1 MYNVRKIIDDIYY
14 LGAND
19 RRIALF
25 ENVYPVPNGMSYNNY
40 LIKDEKTC
48 LMDGI
53 DESVSR
59 QFLENLTYALE
70 GRKLDYMVVQ
80 HMEPDHCSV
89 IPDLFKMYPEM
100 KIVSSVQAFKM
111 MENFYHI
118 DTKDR
123 SIVIK
128 EGDTLSLGKH
138 ELHFISAP
146 MVHWPEV
153 MMTYESTTGT
163 LFSADAFGA
172 FGTMSGNIF
181 ADEVRWDH
189 DWRDEARRYYVNIV
203 GKYGPQTQAVL
214 KKASTLD
221 IKMICPLHAHIW
233 RKDFEQI
240 LSRYHQWSTYEPQ
253 RYSVAIFYGSIYG
266 NTQNAAEILA
276 MKLAE
281 EGMRS
286 VMVFDTSKTDTS
298 ELVSRAFQ
306 YSTLVFAS
314 ATYNAEVFDSMQ
326 NLLTELKNHNLSNR
340 TIGLV
345 ENGSWAP
352 MAANKMKAQLASM
365 KNMKIVDPIVKIQSS
380 VSEENLKQLEVLAK
394 ELAANTK

>member
-1 MYNVRKIIDDIYY
+1 
-14 LGAND
+14 
-19 RRIALF
+19 
-25 ENVYPVPNGMSYNNY
+25 
-40 LIKDEKTC
+40 
-48 LMDGI
+48 
-53 DESVSR
+53 
-59 QFLENLTYALE
+59 
-70 GRKLDYMVVQ
+70 
-80 HMEPDHCSV
+80 
-89 IPDLFKMYPEM
+89 
-100 KIVSSVQAFKM
+100 
-111 MENFYHI
+111 
-118 DTKDR
+118 
-123 SIVIK
+123 
-128 EGDTLSLGKH
+128 
-138 ELHFISAP
+138 
-146 MVHWPEV
+146 
-153 MMTYESTTGT
+153 
-163 LFSADAFGA
+163 
-172 FGTMSGNIF
+172 
-181 ADEVRWDH
+181 
-189 DWRDEARRYYVNIV
+189 
-203 GKYGPQTQAVL
+203 
-214 KKASTLD
+214 
-221 IKMICPLHAHIW
+221 
-233 RKDFEQI
+233 
-240 LSRYHQWSTYEPQ
+240 
-253 RYSVAIFYGSIYG
+253 
-266 NTQNAAEILA
+266 

>member
-1 MYNVRKIIDDIYY
+1 MHNVRKINDDIYW

-19 RRIALF
+19 RRIHLF
-25 ENVYPVPNGMSYNNY
+25 ENIYPVPNGMSYNNY
-40 LIKDEKTC
+40 LIKDEKNC

-53 DESVSR
+53 DDSVQN
-59 QFLENLTYALE
+59 QFLENLKYALGE
-70 GRKLDYMVVQ
+70 DKLDYMVVQ

-89 IPDLFKMYPEM
+89 IPTLFTMYPDM
-100 KIVSSVQAFKM
+100 KIVASAQAFKM

-123 SIVIK
+123 AIVVK
-128 EGDTLSLGKH
+128 EGDTLELGKH
-138 ELHFISAP
+138 TLNFVTAP

-153 MMTYESTTGT
+153 IMTYESTTGT

-172 FGTMSGNIF
+172 FGAMSGNIY

-203 GKYGPQTQAVL
+203 GKYGPQVQAVL
-214 KKASTLD
+214 AKAASLD

-233 RKDFEQI
+233 RKDFEEI
-240 LSRYHQWSTYEPQ
+240 IGRYKQWSGYEPQ
-253 RYSVAIFYGSIYG
+253 RFSVAIFYGSIYG
-266 NTQNAAEILA
+266 NTENAAEILA
-276 MKLAE
+276 SKLAE
-281 EGMRS
+281 NGMRS
-286 VMVFDTSKTDTS
+286 IMVFDVSKTDTS

-314 ATYNAEVFDSMQ
+314 ATYNTEIFDPMANFLQ
-326 NLLTELKNHNLSNR
+326 DLKNHNLANR
-340 TIGLV
+340 TVGLI

-352 MAANKMKAQLASM
+352 MAGNKMKAIVESM
-365 KNMKIVDPIVKIQSS
+365 KNMKVVGPLVKINSG
-380 VSEENLKQLEVLAK
+380 VSEDNIKELEELAK
-394 ELAANTK
+394 ELADNTK

>member
-1 MYNVRKIIDDIYY
+1 MQVTDSIRYV
-14 LGAND
+14 GVND
-19 RRIALF
+19 HQVDLF
-25 ENVYPVPNGMSYNNY
+25 EGQYQVPNGMSYNSYVILDEKVAVMDTVDIHFGEEWMANVKAVLAGRTPDY
-40 LIKDEKTC
+40 LI
-48 LMDGI
+48 
-53 DESVSR
+53 
-59 QFLENLTYALE
+59 
-70 GRKLDYMVVQ
+70 VQ

-100 KIVSSVQAFKM
+100 KIISSVQAFKM

-172 FGTMSGNIF
+172 FGAMSGNIF

-286 VMVFDTSKTDTS
+286 VMVFDTSKT
-298 ELVSRAFQ
+298 E
-306 YSTLVFAS
+306 
-314 ATYNAEVFDSMQ
+314 Q
-326 NLLTELKNHNLSNR
+326 N
-340 TIGLV
+340 I
-345 ENGSWAP
+345 
-352 MAANKMKAQLASM
+352 
-365 KNMKIVDPIVKIQSS
+365 
-380 VSEENLKQLEVLAK
+380 
-394 ELAANTK
+394 

>member
-1 MYNVRKIIDDIYY
+1 MHNVRKINDDIYW

-19 RRIALF
+19 RRIHLF
-25 ENVYPVPNGMSYNNY
+25 ENIYPVPNGMSYNNY
-40 LIKDEKTC
+40 LIKDEKNC

-53 DESVSR
+53 DDSVQN
-59 QFLENLTYALE
+59 QFLDNLKYAL
-70 GRKLDYMVVQ
+70 GDDKLDYMVVQ

-89 IPDLFKMYPEM
+89 IPTLFNMYPDM
-100 KIVSSVQAFKM
+100 KIVASAQAFKM

-123 SIVIK
+123 AIVVK
-128 EGDTLSLGKH
+128 EGDTLELGKH
-138 ELHFISAP
+138 TLNFVTAP

-153 MMTYESTTGT
+153 IMTYESTTGT

-172 FGTMSGNIF
+172 FGAMSGNIF

-203 GKYGPQTQAVL
+203 GKYGPQVQAVL
-214 KKASTLD
+214 AKAASLD

-233 RKDFEQI
+233 RKDFEEI
-240 LSRYHQWSTYEPQ
+240 IGRYKQWSGYEPQ
-253 RYSVAIFYGSIYG
+253 RFSVAIFYGSIYG
-266 NTQNAAEILA
+266 NTENAAEILA
-276 MKLAE
+276 SKLAE
-281 EGMRS
+281 NGMRS
-286 VMVFDTSKTDTS
+286 IMVFDVSKTDTS

-314 ATYNAEVFDSMQ
+314 ATYNAEIFDPMANFLQ
-326 NLLTELKNHNLSNR
+326 DLKNHNLANR
-340 TIGLV
+340 TVGLI

-352 MAANKMKAQLASM
+352 MAGNKMKAIVESM
-365 KNMKIVDPIVKIQSS
+365 KNMKVVGPLVKINSG
-380 VSEENLKQLEVLAK
+380 VSEDNIKELEELAK
-394 ELAANTK
+394 ELADNTK

>member
-1 MYNVRKIIDDIYY
+1 MYNVRKINDDIYW

-19 RRIALF
+19 RRIHLF
-25 ENVYPVPNGMSYNNY
+25 ENIYPVPNGMSYNNY
-40 LIKDEKTC
+40 LIKDEKNC

-53 DESVSR
+53 DDSVQN
-59 QFLENLTYALE
+59 QFLDNLKYALGDE
-70 GRKLDYMVVQ
+70 TLDYMVVQ

-89 IPDLFKMYPEM
+89 IPTLFNLYPDM
-100 KIVSSVQAFKM
+100 KIIASAQAFKM

-123 SIVIK
+123 AIIVK
-128 EGDTLSLGKH
+128 EGDSLELGKH
-138 ELHFISAP
+138 TLNFVTAP

-153 MMTYESTTGT
+153 IMSYESTTGT

-172 FGTMSGNIF
+172 FGAMSGNIF

-203 GKYGPQTQAVL
+203 GKYGPQVQTVL
-214 KKASTLD
+214 AKAATLD

-233 RKDFEQI
+233 RKDFEEI
-240 LSRYHQWSTYEPQ
+240 IGRYKQWAGYEPQ
-253 RYSVAIFYGSIYG
+253 RFSVAIFYGSIYG
-266 NTQNAAEILA
+266 NTENAAEILA
-276 MKLAE
+276 SKLAE
-281 EGMRS
+281 NGMRS
-286 VMVFDTSKTDTS
+286 IMVFDVSKTDTS

-314 ATYNAEVFDSMQ
+314 ATYNTEIFDPMANFLQ
-326 NLLTELKNHNLSNR
+326 DLKNHNLANR
-340 TIGLV
+340 TVGLI

-352 MAANKMKAQLASM
+352 MAGNKMKAIVDSM
-365 KNMKIVDPIVKIQSS
+365 KNMKVVGPLVKINSG
-380 VSEENLKQLEVLAK
+380 VSEENIKELEQLAK
-394 ELAANTK
+394 DLADNTK

>member
-1 MYNVRKIIDDIYY
+1 MKDVKISNDIIYIGADDKDID
-14 LGAND
+14 
-19 RRIALF
+19 LF
-25 ENVYPVPNGMSYNNY
+25 ENQYKVPNGISYNSY
-40 LIKDEKTC
+40 VIMDEKIAIMET
-48 LMDGI
+48 I
-53 DESVSR
+53 DRRKTDEW
-59 QFLENLTYALE
+59 LENLENALN
-70 GRKLDYMVVQ
+70 GREPDYLIIS
-80 HMEPDHCSV
+80 HLEPDHAYNIGTV
-89 IPDLFKMYPEM
+89 IKKYPNIKLVGNNKTFAFLPQFFDIEDLEERKVE
-100 KIVSSVQAFKM
+100 V
-111 MENFYHI
+111 
-118 DTKDR
+118 
-123 SIVIK
+123 K
-128 EGDTLSLGKH
+128 EGDILELGKH
-138 ELHFISAP
+138 KLHFIIAP

-172 FGTMSGNIF
+172 FGAMSGNIF